1 MTHSLN
7 YPERDAELDLRL
19 ETILGARRRSLP
31 DVLRSWPAYVQRR
44 TLPRFLAHYELF
56 RQTVDLPGCIVE
68 LGVFHGASFFTW
80 SNLLETFNTNDRSKK
95 VYGFDHFEGLRP
107 DHFQDDKDGL
117 RDGRDQK
124 QDWAYRAS
132 AEELRALTALHN
144 DDNLLPGVER
154 CVLVEGDVFES
165 VPRFLRENPGLR
177 IALLYCDLDLYGP
190 TKFCLEHFYPLVVN
204 GGIVCFDEYGLI
216 PWEGES
222 RAVDEFLAEHR
233 LSPRLRRFPFSPS
246 PCGYFVKGE
255 NPEPAHPGMPR
266 R

>member
-7 YPERDAELDLRL
+7 YPERDAELDMRL

-31 DVLRSWPAYVQRR
+31 AVLRSWPAYVQRR

-117 RDGRDQK
+117 RDGR
-124 QDWAYRAS
+124 ARAVREGGDERLRGS
-132 AEELRALTALHN
+132 RSISCAHERHEVLEGGCGATVWYLRRGSVLSPARVVGLDRALRDA
-144 DDNLLPGVER
+144 P
-154 CVLVEGDVFES
+154 
-165 VPRFLRENPGLR
+165 
-177 IALLYCDLDLYGP
+177 
-190 TKFCLEHFYPLVVN
+190 
-204 GGIVCFDEYGLI
+204 
-216 PWEGES
+216 
-222 RAVDEFLAEHR
+222 
-233 LSPRLRRFPFSPS
+233 
-246 PCGYFVKGE
+246 
-255 NPEPAHPGMPR
+255 
-266 R
+266 